1 MAEDYRHLKALETVD
16 AGIPYVPLDGTWI
29 LVKNDPTIQQTLL
42 LRSHESNISVQRDIY
57 QPKSEVEPM
66 MPSPLLKIP
75 AVAVVLSMSKSKVHE
90 LVRTGDIPSVRI
102 DKCVRVRQSDLE
114 AFIERRMTTPET
126 TYGGKGNG

>member
-29 LVKNDPTIQQTLL
+29 LVKNDPKIQKTLL
-42 LRSHESNISVQRDIY
+42 LKSHETDISVQSDVSRTER
-57 QPKSEVEPM
+57 EVAPM

-75 AVAVVLSMSKSKVHE
+75 AVAVALSMSKSKVHE

-126 TYGGKGNG
+126 TYGGNSNG